1 MTTTNE
7 RMQQIIEAI
16 AVTAELT
23 DTTLSGPAIAQ
34 MTRDLL
40 GYPHDAVLTALA
52 RCRRELTHR
61 LTLAAIIDRLE
72 SSDGRPHADEAWSI
86 AVVAY
91 DESATVVWTTEMAQA
106 YGIALPL
113 LNNGDDTGARMAFRA
128 AYQRFTDQARAEK
141 QPAKWMPSLG
151 TDPDLRAATLQAA
164 VEQGKLGRAHVAGL
178 LPAPETD
185 NPVGALLR
193 LITDNGH
200 RIDKIPDT
208 TPFQA
213 PRKTEGSAA

>member
-23 DTTLSGPAIAQ
+23 DTTQSGPAIAQ

-113 LNNGDDTGARMAFRA
+113 LNNPVTV
-128 AYQRFTDQARAEK
+128 AEEF
-141 QPAKWMPSLG
+141 AMI
-151 TDPDLRAATLQAA
+151 
-164 VEQGKLGRAHVAGL
+164 
-178 LPAPETD
+178 D
-185 NPVGALLR
+185 N
-193 LITDNGH
+193 I
-200 RIDKIPDT
+200 
-208 TPFQA
+208 
-213 PRKTEGSAA
+213 TEGRFIAGFVRGIGAEYHA